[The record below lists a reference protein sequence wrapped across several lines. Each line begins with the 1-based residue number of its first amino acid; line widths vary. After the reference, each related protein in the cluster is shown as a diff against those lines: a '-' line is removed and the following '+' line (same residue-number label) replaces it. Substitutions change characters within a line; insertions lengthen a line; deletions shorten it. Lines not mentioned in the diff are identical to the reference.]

1 MLRATSSRPP
11 EFAAAAAVQSLLDS
25 PSPAPLVRL
34 PGSCSSNSQSRP
46 SPKPQAPSTLVVSG
60 CRRLNPP
67 NFHPDLNT
75 LARHLA
81 LRRTHSPRC
90 LSRSAIRRWMPY
102 PPRKYS
108 RRCHQAHRCKFWM
121 LPSPPPPPLQK
132 NTIPTRTRT
141 MDVLQSN
148 VRPTSTPQNTPANA
162 APISSRAQQPG
173 VGTIKEGT
181 WLRERVEKPCLCLFG
196 VAAPAPPTPPCL
208 AVCRTP

>member
-11 EFAAAAAVQSLLDS
+11 EFAAAAAAVQSLLDS

-121 LPSPPPPPLQK
+121 LPSPPPPPSK
-132 NTIPTRTRT
+132 KT
-141 MDVLQSN
+141 QS
-148 VRPTSTPQNTPANA
+148 QH
-162 APISSRAQQPG
+162 
-173 VGTIKEGT
+173 
-181 WLRERVEKPCLCLFG
+181 
-196 VAAPAPPTPPCL
+196 APAPWMYCSLTSARPAPPKTRLQTPPRYRRAPSSPASAPSKKVRGCE
-208 AVCRTP
+208 RG